1 MFFKEIQ
8 HQEIPADSE
17 EENYNQTQVYE
28 NLPI

>member
-1 MFFKEIQ
+1 MFFQEIQ

-28 NLPI
+28 N

>member
-28 NLPI
+28 N